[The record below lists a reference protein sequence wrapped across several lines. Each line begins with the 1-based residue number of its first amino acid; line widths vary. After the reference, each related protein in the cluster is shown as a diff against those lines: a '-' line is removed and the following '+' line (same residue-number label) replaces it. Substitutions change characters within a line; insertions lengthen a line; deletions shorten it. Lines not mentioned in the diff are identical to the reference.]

1 MKYIPNDNFMCSVI
15 HKEEEEIKNNEL
27 VQNDLQDEKSFFS
40 SFFLRLN
47 LIFIF
52 KIFWKVSKKLSRKS

>member
-1 MKYIPNDNFMCSVI
+1 MCSVI